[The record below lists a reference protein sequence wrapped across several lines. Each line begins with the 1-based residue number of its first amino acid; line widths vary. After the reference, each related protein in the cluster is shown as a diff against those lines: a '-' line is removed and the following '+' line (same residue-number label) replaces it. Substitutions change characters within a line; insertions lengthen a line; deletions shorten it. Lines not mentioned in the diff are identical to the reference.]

1 MNTTALGLDPPVQ
14 LSCWPSILTSSTT
27 DKRTSEII
35 AIVFLAV
42 VASLNCACSLGCIIV
57 VAATPKLHKTAWFL
71 RASMA
76 AKDLVLSSTMTGFA
90 LWNILV
96 QKEVTDTRKMN
107 PIIFICSVVYITCF
121 AASFVHIMI
130 LSFDRH
136 QVIARPFRYHTGEL
150 LPPKVAAI
158 LIGSGWTFCFVIG
171 LSVTSQSVEQAERDN
186 DLKID
191 GSLFPVYRI
200 SGVQKWLLGC
210 GMLMVF
216 VITVQ
221 MLVSAMVIVNKR
233 AKERKLQL
241 LTGVGI
247 PEPLQSRNNS
257 VCHVTNKSKINQ
269 STVIDDSNENSEA
282 DANDFLLSG
291 GFGKGLLPNPALWGK
306 EETKPEV
313 TIFTPV
319 NYRPSILRRIRDTW
333 ALYSTIFCSIVFTL
347 TNFIPFYILIIFDPP
362 GSSTIVADNTVRYD
376 VIPFSYCVT
385 CAIFELLLAGQGI
398 AYVIIY
404 IITDDEFRPA
414 ILKPFSAIGC
424 TKTYRKPRR
433 KYSIDR
439 RRSRV
444 ESGVDYN
451 GAGLQMRTT
460 NSGD

>member
-1 MNTTALGLDPPVQ
+1 
-14 LSCWPSILTSSTT
+14 
-27 DKRTSEII
+27 
-35 AIVFLAV
+35 
-42 VASLNCACSLGCIIV
+42 
-57 VAATPKLHKTAWFL
+57 
-71 RASMA
+71 
-76 AKDLVLSSTMTGFA
+76 
-90 LWNILV
+90 
-96 QKEVTDTRKMN
+96 
-107 PIIFICSVVYITCF
+107 
-121 AASFVHIMI
+121 MI

-291 GFGKGLLPNPALWGK
+291 GFGK
-306 EETKPEV
+306 
-313 TIFTPV
+313 
-319 NYRPSILRRIRDTW
+319 
-333 ALYSTIFCSIVFTL
+333 
-347 TNFIPFYILIIFDPP
+347 
-362 GSSTIVADNTVRYD
+362 DNTVRYD